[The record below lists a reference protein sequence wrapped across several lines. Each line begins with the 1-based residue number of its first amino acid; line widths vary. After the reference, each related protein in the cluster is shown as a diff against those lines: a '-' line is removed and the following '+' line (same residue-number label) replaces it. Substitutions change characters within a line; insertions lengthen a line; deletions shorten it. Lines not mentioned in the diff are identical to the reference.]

1 MNLQQLNPIFKN
13 GIVEAIQLHTAAAT
27 LPPSHVIEL
36 AHLSR
41 ELTSCITRV
50 KMEGVPEEALLEY
63 ASPLNDLCNEIFLGH
78 VPTEIAGCMLLVT
91 EVMVMSTLSV
101 VFEALSNSNEAF
113 SKVEAEGI
121 LNALRVEMTSAVT
134 VQLSDVAHAD
144 ANQNMP
150 AVLQV
155 LKRIKVRDLPPHV
168 RVEVQKCIDGQ
179 LDDLTKRIDVKMSFV
194 QQWVDSCS

>member
-91 EVMVMSTLSV
+91 EVMMASTLSV
-101 VFEALSNSNEAF
+101 IFEALSNSGVSF
-113 SKVEAEGI
+113 PKVEAEGI
-121 LNALRVEMTSAVT
+121 LSALRVEMVSVVKSQLRDVTSY
-134 VQLSDVAHAD
+134 DD
-144 ANQNMP
+144 NQNLP
-150 AVLQV
+150 VVLQT
-155 LKRIKVRDLPPHV
+155 LKRIRVRDLPPHV
-168 RVEVQKCIDGQ
+168 GAEVQKCIDSR